1 MAEEKPK
8 KIIIEREYIVPLRRE
23 WLKVAEFKRANKA
36 VKALK
41 QFLARHMEVY
51 DRDLRKIR
59 VDILLN
65 NEIRFRGMRK
75 PPASIKVK
83 AIKYEDGFV
92 DAKLVNI
99 PKHIEFQLA
108 REAKRQVESLKGG
121 KAEEKKVDEKE
132 IEASKKLGSLGKEQ
146 EAEKKEGKTDE
157 KAKEI
162 KEKEASSREAELK
175 LEKESAKLAKHT
187 TDSHQKAP
195 IIQRKALKK

>member
-41 QFLARHMEVY
+41 QFLVQHMKVY

-99 PKHIEFQLA
+99 PKHIEFQIA
-108 REAKRQVESLKGG
+108 REAKRKLESLKTE
-121 KAEEKKVDEKE
+121 KAEEKKET
-132 IEASKKLGSLGKEQ
+132 GKEEIKKGQ
-146 EAEKKEGKTDE
+146 EAEKKEGKIDE

-162 KEKEASSREAELK
+162 KEKEASSKEAEMK
-175 LEKESAKLAKHT
+175 LEKESAKLEKHT
-187 TDSHQKAP
+187 TQTHQKAP
-195 IIQRKALKK
+195 IIQRKALKR

>member
-1 MAEEKPK
+1 MTEEKPR

-41 QFLARHMEVY
+41 QFLARHMKVY

-83 AIKYEDGFV
+83 AIKYDDGFV

-99 PKHIEFQLA
+99 PKHIEFQIA
-108 REAKRQVESLKGG
+108 REAKRKLESLKTG
-121 KAEEKKVDEKE
+121 KTEEKKEVAKE
-132 IEASKKLGSLGKEQ
+132 EIKKEQ
-146 EAEKKEGKTDE
+146 EAEKKEGKVDE
-157 KAKEI
+157 KVKEI
-162 KEKEASSREAELK
+162 KEKEESSKEAEMK

-187 TDSHQKAP
+187 TESHQKAP
-195 IIQRKALKK
+195 IIQRKALKR

>member
-41 QFLARHMEVY
+41 QFMVQHMKVY

-59 VDILLN
+59 IDILLN

-75 PPASIKVK
+75 PPAKIKVK

-92 DAKLVNI
+92 DVKLVNI

-108 REAKRQVESLKGG
+108 REAKRQVEAIQKV
-121 KAEEKKVDEKE
+121 KPEEKKVDEK
-132 IEASKKLGSLGKEQ
+132 KE
-146 EAEKKEGKTDE
+146 EKKDEE
-157 KAKEI
+157 KAKEV
-162 KEKEASSREAELK
+162 KEKEESSREAEMK
-175 LEKESAKLAKHT
+175 LEKESAKIAKHT
-187 TDSHQKAP
+187 TESHQKAP
-195 IIQRKALKK
+195 VIQRKALKR

>member
-41 QFLARHMEVY
+41 QFLARHMKVY

-108 REAKRQVESLKGG
+108 REARRQIESLK
-121 KAEEKKVDEKE
+121 KEKTEEKKEPAKE
-132 IEASKKLGSLGKEQ
+132 EIKKE
-146 EAEKKEGKTDE
+146 EKKEGKVDE

-162 KEKEASSREAELK
+162 KEKEESSREAEMK

-187 TDSHQKAP
+187 TESHQKAP
-195 IIQRKALKK
+195 VIQRKALKR

>member
-8 KIIIEREYIVPLRRE
+8 KIIIEREYIIPLRRE

-41 QFLARHMEVY
+41 QFLVQHMKVY

-75 PPASIKVK
+75 PPASIKVR

-99 PKHIEFQLA
+99 PKHIEFQIA
-108 REAKRQVESLKGG
+108 REAKRKLESLKTE
-121 KAEEKKVDEKE
+121 KAEEKKET
-132 IEASKKLGSLGKEQ
+132 GKEEIKKGQ
-146 EAEKKEGKTDE
+146 EAEKKEGKIDE

-162 KEKEASSREAELK
+162 KEKEASSKEVEMK
-175 LEKESAKLAKHT
+175 LEKESAKLEKHT
-187 TDSHQKAP
+187 TQTHQKAP
-195 IIQRKALKK
+195 IIQRKALKR

>member
-41 QFLARHMEVY
+41 QFLVQHMKVY

-75 PPASIKVK
+75 PPSSIKVK

-92 DAKLVNI
+92 DAKLVDI

-108 REAKRQVESLKGG
+108 REAKRQVESLKAG
-121 KAEEKKVDEKE
+121 KVDEKKAAEEKKEDKKEEKVDEKT
-132 IEASKKLGSLGKEQ
+132 K
-146 EAEKKEGKTDE
+146 D
-157 KAKEI
+157 I
-162 KEKEASSREAELK
+162 KEKEESSREAEMK
-175 LEKESAKLAKHT
+175 LEKESAKIAKHT
-187 TDSHQKAP
+187 TESHQKTP
-195 IIQRKALKK
+195 VIQRKALKK

>member
-1 MAEEKPK
+1 MAEEKPR

-41 QFLARHMEVY
+41 QFLVQHMKVY

-75 PPASIKVK
+75 PPASIRVK

-92 DAKLVNI
+92 DAKLVDI

-108 REAKRQVESLKGG
+108 REARRQVEALNKG
-121 KAEEKKVDEKE
+121 KVEEKKDAAEE
-132 IEASKKLGSLGKEQ
+132 IKKEQ
-146 EAEKKEGKTDE
+146 EAEKKEGKVNE
-157 KAKEI
+157 KAREI
-162 KEKEASSREAELK
+162 KEKEESSKEAELK
-175 LEKESAKLAKHT
+175 IEKESAKLAKHT
-187 TDSHQKAP
+187 TESHQKAP
-195 IIQRKALKK
+195 VIQRKSLKK

>member
-41 QFLARHMEVY
+41 QFLVQHMKVY

-92 DAKLVNI
+92 DAKLVDI

-108 REAKRQVESLKGG
+108 REARRQVESIQKG
-121 KAEEKKVDEKE
+121 KQEEKKIDEKKEEKKEEKVDEK
-132 IEASKKLGSLGKEQ
+132 
-146 EAEKKEGKTDE
+146 
-157 KAKEI
+157 AKDI
-162 KEKEASSREAELK
+162 KEKEQSSKEAEMK

-187 TDSHQKAP
+187 TESHQKAP
-195 IIQRKALKK
+195 VIQRKALKR

>member
-1 MAEEKPK
+1 MAEEKPR

-41 QFLARHMEVY
+41 QFLVQHMKVY

-83 AIKYEDGFV
+83 AIKYDDGFV
-92 DAKLVNI
+92 DAKLVDI

-108 REAKRQVESLKGG
+108 REARRQVESLKAG
-121 KAEEKKVDEKE
+121 KGEVKKVEEDKKEEKKEEKV
-132 IEASKKLGSLGKEQ
+132 
-146 EAEKKEGKTDE
+146 DE
-157 KAKEI
+157 KAKEV
-162 KEKEASSREAELK
+162 KEKEESSKEAEMK
-175 LEKESAKLAKHT
+175 LEKESAKIAKHT
-187 TDSHQKAP
+187 SQTHQKDA
-195 IIQRKALKK
+195 IIQRKSLKK

>member
-8 KIIIEREYIVPLRRE
+8 KIIMEREYIVPLRRE

-41 QFLARHMEVY
+41 QFLVQHMKVY

-99 PKHIEFQLA
+99 PKHIEFQIA
-108 REAKRQVESLKGG
+108 REAKRKLESLKTE
-121 KAEEKKVDEKE
+121 KAEEKKET
-132 IEASKKLGSLGKEQ
+132 GKEEIKKGQ
-146 EAEKKEGKTDE
+146 EAEKKEGKIDE

-162 KEKEASSREAELK
+162 KEKEASSKEAEMK
-175 LEKESAKLAKHT
+175 LEKESAKLEKHT
-187 TDSHQKAP
+187 TQTHQKAP
-195 IIQRKALKK
+195 IIQRKALKR